1 MADTIPVDAADP
13 SKKTSDIHDPAS
25 DEATV
30 QMSELD
36 RKCYWNNVEYEQ
48 GVRISASGNDYTC
61 SFGKWVPLD

>member
-1 MADTIPVDAADP
+1 MADVIPVDAADP
-13 SKKTSDIHDPAS
+13 SKKTSDILGPAS

-30 QMSELD
+30 QMAEMD

-48 GVRISASGNDYTC
+48 GVKISTGGMRYTC